1 MAPCSEQHTRSRLR
15 MPSNLM
21 FSPIFVSSFFYL
33 ILDSIP
39 FFPPFF
45 LFFSFFSFSFF
56 SFFFSFLDTEYNPT
70 STPPEPGEAHCL
82 CWWGFW
88 CRLLVS
94 FWFRNDP
101 KTVVIL
107 WFLFVYSPVKLS
119 KRRIKFDQ
127 HFPITL
133 HQAVHNARVSPSSLV
148 ASTTTLRLQ

>member
-1 MAPCSEQHTRSRLR
+1 MGR
-15 MPSNLM
+15 
-21 FSPIFVSSFFYL
+21 
-33 ILDSIP
+33 
-39 FFPPFF
+39 
-45 LFFSFFSFSFF
+45 
-56 SFFFSFLDTEYNPT
+56 
-70 STPPEPGEAHCL
+70 GEAHCL

-107 WFLFVYSPVKLS
+107 WFLFVYSPIKLS

-133 HQAVHNARVSPSSLV
+133 HQAVHNAVLSPSSLV
-148 ASTTTLRLQ
+148 ASTTTLVGSGLHYYAVSALSFSTLIQLKLWAASRSTEEIK